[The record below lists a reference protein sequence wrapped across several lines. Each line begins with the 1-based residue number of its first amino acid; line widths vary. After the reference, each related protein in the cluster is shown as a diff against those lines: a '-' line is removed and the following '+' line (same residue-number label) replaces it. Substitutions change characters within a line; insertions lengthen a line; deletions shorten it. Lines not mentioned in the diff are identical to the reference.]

1 MKTKMQ
7 RTTFKTALTAL
18 LAACLLASSANAQ
31 LSALEGKF
39 SLPHEAHWGTAVLPA
54 GDYLLSIRTTG
65 SPTILT
71 IQDAK
76 TGRWVAMV
84 APQFR
89 RTTTARETA
98 LLISA
103 RGSQRVIHSF
113 RVAEL
118 GVVFISEPALAR
130 EQSIGEDAGE
140 TQIVP
145 VIMAKK

>member
-7 RTTFKTALTAL
+7 RTTFKMTLTAL

-65 SPTILT
+65 SPTIIT

-76 TGRWVAMV
+76 TGKWVAMV

-89 RTTTARETA
+89 GTTTARESA
-98 LLISA
+98 LLVSI

-118 GVVFISEPALAR
+118 GVVFISDSALAH
-130 EQSIGEDAGE
+130 EQTILGDASK

-145 VIMAKK
+145 VIVAKK